1 MPLEIWTGF
10 VVGIL
15 GSIHCIGMCGPIALA
30 LPSGFPSRSQLLLSR
45 LLYNAGRV
53 LTYSALGAVSGLLG
67 KTIAMAGF
75 QRSLSIAGGVVILLM
90 VLLPTKIAARLLPM
104 QAVGKFT
111 DKFRATWGK
120 LFQKRGMS
128 SFIAIG
134 VLNGFLPCGF
144 LYVGLAAAA
153 TTGGI
158 LTGSVYMIL
167 FGLGTVPSILAT
179 SLFGGL
185 LTMRVRKHFLRLL
198 PVGSLI
204 LASLLILRGLS
215 LGIPYISPD
224 MGKQTTSQHSSCH

>member
-30 LPSGFPSRSQLLLSR
+30 LPSGFPSRTQLLVSR

-53 LTYSALGAVSGLLG
+53 LTYAALGAVSGLLG

-75 QRSLSIAGGVVILLM
+75 QRSLSIAGGVVIVLM
-90 VLLPTKIAARLLPM
+90 VLLPTKFAHKILPM
-104 QAVGKFT
+104 QSFNRFT
-111 DKFRATWGK
+111 DKIRAIWGK
-120 LFQKRGMS
+120 LFQKRAMS
-128 SFIAIG
+128 SLFAIG
-134 VLNGFLPCGF
+134 ILNGFLPCGF

-153 TTGGI
+153 TTGGVMS
-158 LTGSVYMIL
+158 GSAYMIM

-179 SLFGGL
+179 SLFGGF
-185 LTMRVRKHFLRLL
+185 LTMRIRRFFLRLL

-215 LGIPYISPD
+215 LGIPYVSPN
-224 MGKQTTSQHSSCH
+224 MEKQTTTQHPCCH

>member
-30 LPSGFPSRSQLLLSR
+30 LPAGFPSRTQLLISR
-45 LLYNAGRV
+45 LLYNAGRI
-53 LTYSALGAVSGLLG
+53 LTYAALGAVSGLLG

-75 QRSLSIAGGVVILLM
+75 QRSLSIAGGVVIVLM
-90 VLLPTKIAARLLPM
+90 VLLPTKFAHKILPM
-104 QAVGKFT
+104 QFFNKFT
-111 DKFRATWGK
+111 DKIRATWGI
-120 LFQKRGMS
+120 LFQKRAMS
-128 SFIAIG
+128 ALFAIG
-134 VLNGFLPCGF
+134 ILNGFLPCGF

-153 TTGGI
+153 TTGAV
-158 LTGSVYMIL
+158 LSGSAYMVM

-185 LTMRVRKHFLRLL
+185 LTMRVRRYFLRLL

-215 LGIPYISPD
+215 LGIPYVSPD
-224 MGKQTTSQHSSCH
+224 MSKQTTTQHPCCH

>member
-1 MPLEIWTGF
+1 MSLELWTGF

-30 LPSGFPSRSQLLLSR
+30 LPSGFPTRTQLLVSR

-53 LTYSALGAVSGLLG
+53 LTYAALGAVSGLLG
-67 KTIAMAGF
+67 KTIVMAGF
-75 QRSLSIAGGVVILLM
+75 QRSLSIAGGVVILIM
-90 VLLPTKIAARLLPM
+90 VLLPTRFAHRLLPM
-104 QAVGKFT
+104 QAVGRFAEKI
-111 DKFRATWGK
+111 RAIWGK
-120 LFQKRGMS
+120 LFQERAMRS
-128 SFIAIG
+128 LFAIG
-134 VLNGFLPCGF
+134 ILNGFLPCGF

-158 LTGSVYMIL
+158 MSGSAYMML

-185 LTMRVRKHFLRLL
+185 LTMRIRRYFLRLL

-215 LGIPYISPD
+215 LGIPYVSPNMD
-224 MGKQTTSQHSSCH
+224 KQTTTQHPCCH